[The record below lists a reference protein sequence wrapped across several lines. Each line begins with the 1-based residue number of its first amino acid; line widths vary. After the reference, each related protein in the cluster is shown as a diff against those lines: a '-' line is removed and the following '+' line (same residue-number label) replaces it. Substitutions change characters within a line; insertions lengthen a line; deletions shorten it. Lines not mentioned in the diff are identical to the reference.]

1 MLLSPPSLAQG
12 FALTRSPSASALNG
26 YGSGGATPARSRNM
40 QPNAL
45 LHAQQQA
52 ALNKLIASPGAAA
65 PSAAASST
73 TLSAPPLSPYS
84 PQVFQR
90 SLGLERRNENQL
102 VALLIALAAAPPP
115 ASMKVS
121 DPRPPPPGSPLALL
135 TATASAAEAAAAA
148 ASSSTG
154 GEDGQGGAPAPGASS
169 PLFTDAPPPSAPPE
183 AIDPLWQR
191 RVMLVRRDAGA
202 GREPS
207 AAAAVAVSAT
217 AAAAAAA
224 IEDAAMPLPHHMHR
238 YLRPL
243 DVALPAATLNDA
255 RYYSPFVADSSAAH
269 PTHHHSVTSSS
280 AAAPPP
286 PLLRGVWDAYE
297 TLCDAE
303 GVVTLSRVDL
313 SAGAR
318 LRAFRQGVRAAL
330 LTARSE
336 KDFHRAVV
344 LLGAATYSASA
355 NANAHPGSGEGG
367 PGTDPARLY
376 PFLKLWSLTD
386 VLSRK
391 QAHKVSHTYSHHS
404 LSAHSFLAFSSHPHS
419 SPPFFRCTLFSV
431 DAVLFSSG
439 QSVSLRFWCR
449 EH

>member
-1 MLLSPPSLAQG
+1 
-12 FALTRSPSASALNG
+12 
-26 YGSGGATPARSRNM
+26 
-40 QPNAL
+40 
-45 LHAQQQA
+45 
-52 ALNKLIASPGAAA
+52 
-65 PSAAASST
+65 
-73 TLSAPPLSPYS
+73 
-84 PQVFQR
+84 
-90 SLGLERRNENQL
+90 
-102 VALLIALAAAPPP
+102 
-115 ASMKVS
+115 
-121 DPRPPPPGSPLALL
+121 
-135 TATASAAEAAAAA
+135 
-148 ASSSTG
+148 
-154 GEDGQGGAPAPGASS
+154 
-169 PLFTDAPPPSAPPE
+169 
-183 AIDPLWQR
+183 
-191 RVMLVRRDAGA
+191 MLVRRDAGA

-207 AAAAVAVSAT
+207 AATASSVSAT
-217 AAAAAAA
+217 AAAAAA
-224 IEDAAMPLPHHMHR
+224 IEDTAMHQPHHMHR
-238 YLRPL
+238 YSRPL

-255 RYYSPFVADSSAAH
+255 RYYSPFIDNSSAAH
-269 PTHHHSVTSSS
+269 LNHHHSAAASS

-355 NANAHPGSGEGG
+355 NANAHPGGGEGG

-391 QAHKVSHTYSHHS
+391 QAHKVSHAHPHTLRAQHTYVPLS
-404 LSAHSFLAFSSHPHS
+404 LLASIFSPSFSSVAPF
-419 SPPFFRCTLFSV
+419 SP
-431 DAVLFSSG
+431 
-439 QSVSLRFWCR
+439 
-449 EH
+449 